1 MRKREIERLLTSGVR
16 SSNDLDD
23 VDELYDELDAPVQAR
38 IGRRNEDRS
47 RVQSHARGRLTEEV
61 RDRLIEERENAWS
74 DDEPEEG
81 YRWSSWGDA
90 EVRGPEPWPE
100 WVLTEL
106 AAVDRELGVL
116 KTGKEAEVYLLERSL
131 PATGQAS
138 LLAVKRY
145 RAADH
150 RNFHRDASYLEGR
163 RVRASR
169 EMRAMEKRSAFGRNL
184 IAQRWA
190 LAEFD
195 VLSALWSAGVP
206 VPYPVQRI
214 GTELMMEFIGSSDG
228 IAAPRLAQ
236 TNPLDDELVDLWE
249 QLVEALEGI
258 GRLGWTHGD
267 LSAYNILVHQ
277 GELILIDLPQVV
289 DIVSNPQGR
298 EFVRRDVQNISAW
311 FRARGL
317 PDSVADEAYVVD
329 QICEAAGLR

>member
-1 MRKREIERLLTSGVR
+1 MRKREIEHLLTSGAR
-16 SSNDLDD
+16 SSNNLDDIDDLYDDLDTPGQTRIARRD
-23 VDELYDELDAPVQAR
+23 QAR
-38 IGRRNEDRS
+38 AE
-47 RVQSHARGRLTEEV
+47 SHARGRLTEEV
-61 RDRLIEERENAWS
+61 RHRLIEERENAGVP
-74 DDEPEEG
+74 DDSPG
-81 YRWSSWGDA
+81 DGLAWSSYGDA
-90 EVRGPEPWPE
+90 EVHGPEPLPDWVITE
-100 WVLTEL
+100 W
-106 AAVDRELGVL
+106 AGVDRELGVL

-131 PATGQAS
+131 PETGEVS

-169 EMRAMEKRSAFGRNL
+169 EMRAMEKRSSFGRNL

-195 VLSALWSAGVP
+195 VLSTLWSAGAP

-214 GTELMMEFIGSSDG
+214 GTELMMEFIGTADG
-228 IAAPRLAQ
+228 TAAPRLAQ
-236 TNPLDDELVDLWE
+236 TNPMDEELADLWE
-249 QLVEALEGI
+249 QLVDGLLAL

-277 GELILIDLPQVV
+277 GELFLIDLPQVV

-298 EFVRRDVQNISAW
+298 EFVRRDVQNIAGW
-311 FRARGL
+311 FASRGL
-317 PDSVADEAYVVD
+317 PASVLDESEVVD
-329 QICEAAGLR
+329 QICAAAGMP

>member
-1 MRKREIERLLTSGVR
+1 MRKREIEHLLTSGAR
-16 SSNDLDD
+16 SIDDLEAI
-23 VDELYDELDAPVQAR
+23 DELYDELDAPVQAR
-38 IGRRNEDRS
+38 IGRREPDRAE
-47 RVQSHARGRLTEEV
+47 SHARGRLTEEA
-61 RDRLIEERENAWS
+61 RDRLAEERELAGTV
-74 DDEPEEG
+74 DDGPGEG
-81 YRWSSWGDA
+81 LTWTSWDDA
-90 EVRGPEPWPE
+90 EARGPEPRPE
-100 WVLTEL
+100 WVITEL
-106 AAVDRELGVL
+106 AAVDQELGVL

-131 PATGQAS
+131 PDTERATLMA
-138 LLAVKRY
+138 LKRY

-195 VLSALWSAGVP
+195 VLSTLWSAGAP

-214 GTELMMEFIGSSDG
+214 GTEVMMEFIGSADG
-228 IAAPRLAQ
+228 TAAPRLAQ
-236 TNPLDDELVDLWE
+236 TDPSEDELVDLWE
-249 QLVEALEGI
+249 QLVDGLETI
-258 GRLGWTHGD
+258 GRQGWTHGD

-298 EFVRRDVQNISAW
+298 EFVRRDVQNIAGW
-311 FRARGL
+311 FAARGL
-317 PDSVADEAYVVD
+317 PASVLDESGLVD
-329 QICEAAGLR
+329 QICDAAGMP